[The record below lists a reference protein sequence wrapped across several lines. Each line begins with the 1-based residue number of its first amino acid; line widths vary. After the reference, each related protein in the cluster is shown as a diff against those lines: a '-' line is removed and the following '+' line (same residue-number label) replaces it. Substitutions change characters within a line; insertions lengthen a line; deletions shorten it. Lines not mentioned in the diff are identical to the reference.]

1 MVVPWLPEPE
11 RKEFLISRTL
21 AAGRIRY
28 WCLSAWCRK
37 RGLDLGTPVFV
48 TDLQEPTADGPKRRR
63 DDRKG
68 LWADARAAAEARTRL
83 PFLETLILVPR
94 MPQLKEPSTVEFVLA
109 PEASDGEARRRG
121 ARTAPRFAT
130 GIVQVLE
137 VMRQNERPRPEPLS
151 DAEAEGLRARGIPY
165 SLGPV
170 VDGEEWKVALL
181 AALGT
186 ARVEEFIR
194 ENASKAQQLDVNQ
207 IQRWAGLIGPPQ
219 PNDRWRDTI
228 EEGPFPYLLVPP
240 SLWEQMGAD
249 QASRRFRML
258 AAVGGQ

>member
-1 MVVPWLPEPE
+1 
-11 RKEFLISRTL
+11 
-21 AAGRIRY
+21 
-28 WCLSAWCRK
+28 
-37 RGLDLGTPVFV
+37 
-48 TDLQEPTADGPKRRR
+48 
-63 DDRKG
+63 
-68 LWADARAAAEARTRL
+68 
-83 PFLETLILVPR
+83 
-94 MPQLKEPSTVEFVLA
+94 MPQLKDPTTVEFVLA
-109 PEASDGEARRRG
+109 PEASDVEARRRG

-137 VMRQNERPRPEPLS
+137 VMRQNEKPRPDPLS
-151 DAEAEGLRARGIPY
+151 DAEAEQLRARGIPY

-170 VDGEEWKVALL
+170 VDEKEWMVALL

-186 ARVEEFIR
+186 ARLEEFIR
-194 ENASKAQQLDVNQ
+194 ENASKAPQLDVNR

-219 PNDRWRDTI
+219 PNDRWRETI
-228 EEGPFPYLLVPP
+228 KEGPFPYLLVPP